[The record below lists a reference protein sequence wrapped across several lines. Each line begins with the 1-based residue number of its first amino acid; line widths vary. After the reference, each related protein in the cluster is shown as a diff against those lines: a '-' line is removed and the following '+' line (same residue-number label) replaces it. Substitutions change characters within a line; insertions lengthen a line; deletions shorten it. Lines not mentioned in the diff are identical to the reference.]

1 MKFTPFLAPGSRA
14 LLDFRVTIRSGD
26 CPHCQFGGALIAHG
40 YLRGHA
46 ATGHGQATRAQRF
59 FAPTGIQN

>member
-14 LLDFRVTIRSGD
+14 LLDFRVTIRAGD

-40 YLRGHA
+40 YLCGHV
-46 ATGHGQATRAQRF
+46 ATGHGQVTRGQRF
-59 FAPTGIQN
+59 FVPTGIRN